1 MVLPRKGLFHYSF
14 KVGIEA
20 TDREVRVSNGRLEVV
35 TREEALAITIE
46 EVVGL
51 SQILRPDQHP
61 LRDDRREELIPMYL
75 SVSIYVN
82 CVKEVFD
89 LLLVVEVRREKLLDI
104 FASDIP
110 VILFVDL
117 KEDFSKSLSFLFVNL
132 ATVGNNV
139 LNTLTEK

>member
-1 MVLPRKGLFHYSF
+1 MVLPREGLLHYSL

-20 TDREVRVSNGRLEVV
+20 TDREVRISNGRLEVV
-35 TREEALAITIE
+35 TRKEALAIPIE

-75 SVSIYVN
+75 SVSIYVY

-89 LLLVVEVRREKLLDI
+89 LLLVVEIRCEILLYV

-110 VILFVDL
+110 VILFVYL
-117 KEDFSKSLSFLFVNL
+117 KEDFSEYLSFLFVDL

-139 LNTLTEK
+139 LDTLTEK

>member
-1 MVLPRKGLFHYSF
+1 
-14 KVGIEA
+14 
-20 TDREVRVSNGRLEVV
+20 
-35 TREEALAITIE
+35 
-46 EVVGL
+46 
-51 SQILRPDQHP
+51 
-61 LRDDRREELIPMYL
+61 MYL

-117 KEDFSKSLSFLFVNL
+117 KEDFSKSLSFLLVDL

-139 LNTLTEK
+139 LNALTKK